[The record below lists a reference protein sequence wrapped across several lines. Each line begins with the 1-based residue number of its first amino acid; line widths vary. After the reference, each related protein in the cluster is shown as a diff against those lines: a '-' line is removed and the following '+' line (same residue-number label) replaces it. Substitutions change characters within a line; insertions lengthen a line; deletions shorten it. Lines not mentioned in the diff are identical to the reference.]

1 MHDVAVRSRGSESAA
16 ETDEAAAWAGS
27 APHIHYVSCVQVS
40 FLPWQQDSGVTP
52 RPSEGFKFKFSTLK
66 QQGRAD
72 NYLSADS

>member
-1 MHDVAVRSRGSESAA
+1 MYDVAVWSRGSESAA

-27 APHIHYVSCVQVS
+27 APQLHYVSCVQVS
-40 FLPWQQDSGVTP
+40 FLPSQRDSGVPP

-72 NYLSADS
+72 NYLSAFS